1 MLNIL
6 IVDDEPLA
14 HDVLLHHC
22 SRHADLNVVG
32 QCYNAAQALTATG
45 SFKIDLMFVD
55 IRMPRFGGL
64 DLLRGMNAPPLAII
78 VSAHREYALDGFE
91 LDIVDYLLKPVS
103 AERFSEALA
112 KVRRRIAEQM
122 PTVSEHD
129 RQLVLKVD
137 RALRRFDHADID
149 YIQAQ
154 GNFVLV
160 SGPATSFLATATL
173 KSLIECL
180 PADQF
185 ARVHKSYIVRR
196 SAILEQKSN
205 LLRLKNGAEIPI
217 GKSFRATS
225 FFNSVTIQV

>member
-22 SRHADLNVVG
+22 SRHTDLNVVG
-32 QCYNAAQALTATG
+32 QCYNAAQALSATE

-64 DLLRGMNAPPLAII
+64 ELLRGMTAPPLAII
-78 VSAHREYALDGFE
+78 VSAHKEYALDGFE

-103 AERFSEALA
+103 AERFSEALDR
-112 KVRRRIAEQM
+112 VRRRIGAQKPNVNE
-122 PTVSEHD
+122 PD
-129 RQLVLKVD
+129 RQLVLRVD
-137 RALRRFDHADID
+137 RTLRRFDYDDID

-160 SGPATSFLATATL
+160 SSCGRTFLATATL
-173 KSLIECL
+173 KGLLDCL
-180 PADQF
+180 PVDQF
-185 ARVHKSYIVRR
+185 VRVHKSYIVRR

-205 LLRLKNGAEIPI
+205 MLRLKNGREIPI
-217 GKSFRATS
+217 GKSFRGTS
-225 FFNSVTIQV
+225 FFSGVTMQV